1 MLSLNDNLK
10 NKSFLIYGYGKS
22 GRSAY
27 NYLKKNNKTLIY
39 DDNKK
44 LNKFFISKKKVQLT
58 KFDFIVISPGI
69 NINKCS
75 LKNYLKKN
83 RGKIITDLDIFY
95 LNNPNN
101 LKITITGTNGK
112 STTAKLLFNILKD
125 QRKNVILAGNIG
137 VPILSTKKIRTN
149 TIFIIEASSY
159 QIDYSQ
165 YFKTNYAFIL
175 NISPDHLDRHKS
187 IQKYA
192 YAKFKLIL
200 NQKKNFYA
208 FIENNKYLNKEIKK
222 NKIQSKIIR
231 VKKDINKIKELIS
244 DDYFKNINNLKNLSF
259 ILDFAKVYK
268 LNKTKLLKTVNL
280 FKGLDFRQQIIYKNK
295 FVTIIN
301 DSKSTSFSSSI
312 NLLKSYKNI
321 FWILGGLAKKGD
333 KFKLNSKY
341 YKNIKCYIFG
351 RDKNFFIKKLN
362 NNIPSKA
369 YKNLESI
376 LKIIIK
382 EIKLNKNKH
391 SYILFSPSAASFDQF
406 KNFEDRG
413 NYFNNLI
420 KKIKFIKKIN
430 AQSK

>member
-27 NYLKKNNKTLIY
+27 TYLKKNNKTLIY

-44 LNKFFISKKKVQLT
+44 INKFFISKKKVQLT
-58 KFDFIVISPGI
+58 QFDFIVISPGI

-137 VPILSTKKIRTN
+137 IPILSQKKINEN
-149 TIFIIEASSY
+149 TIFVIEASSY

-175 NISPDHLDRHKS
+175 NISPDHLERHKS

-192 YAKFKLIL
+192 HAKLKLIL
-200 NQKKNFYA
+200 NQKKNFPS
-208 FIENNKYLNKEIKK
+208 FIENNEYLNKEIKK

-244 DDYFKNINNLKNLSF
+244 NDYFKNINNLKNLSF

-268 LNKTKLLKTVNL
+268 LNKKKLLKTVNL

-341 YKNIKCYIFG
+341 YKNIKGYIFG
-351 RDKNFFIKKLN
+351 RDKNFFIKKLY
-362 NNIPSKA
+362 NNIPSKS

-391 SYILFSPSAASFDQF
+391 SYVLFSPSAASFDQF

>member
-1 MLSLNDNLK
+1 MLSINDNLK
-10 NKSFLIYGYGKS
+10 KKTFLIYGYGKS

-27 NYLKKNNKTLIY
+27 NYLKNNNKILIY
-39 DDNKK
+39 DDNKNF
-44 LNKFFISKKKVQLT
+44 NKFFITKKKVQIT
-58 KFDFIVISPGI
+58 KFDYIVLSPGI
-69 NINKCS
+69 NINKCG

-83 RGKIITDLDIFY
+83 RRKIITDLDIFY

-125 QRKNVILAGNIG
+125 QKKNVILAGNIG
-137 VPILSTKKIRTN
+137 IPILSKKKIKAN
-149 TIFIIEASSY
+149 TIFVIEASSY

-175 NISPDHLDRHKS
+175 NISPDHLERHKS
-187 IQKYA
+187 IQNYG
-192 YAKFKLIL
+192 YAKLKLIL

-208 FIENNKYLNKEIKK
+208 FIENNEYLNREIKK
-222 NKIQSKIIR
+222 NKIESKIIR
-231 VKKDINKIKELIS
+231 VKKDIDKLKKLVSN
-244 DDYFKNINNLKNLSF
+244 DYFKNINNLKNLSF
-259 ILDFAKVYK
+259 ILEFAKVYK
-268 LNKTKLLKTVNL
+268 LNKVKLLKTVNL
-280 FKGLDFRQQIIYKNK
+280 FKGLNFRQQIIYKNK

-341 YKNIKCYIFG
+341 YKNITCYIFG
-351 RDKNFFIKKLN
+351 KDKKFFIKKLN
-362 NNIPSKA
+362 KNIPSKS
-369 YKNLESI
+369 YRNLEII
-376 LKIIIK
+376 LRIIAEK
-382 EIKLNKNKH
+382 IKLNKNKH
-391 SYILFSPSAASFDQF
+391 SHILFSPSAASFDQF

-413 NYFNNLI
+413 NYFNNLL